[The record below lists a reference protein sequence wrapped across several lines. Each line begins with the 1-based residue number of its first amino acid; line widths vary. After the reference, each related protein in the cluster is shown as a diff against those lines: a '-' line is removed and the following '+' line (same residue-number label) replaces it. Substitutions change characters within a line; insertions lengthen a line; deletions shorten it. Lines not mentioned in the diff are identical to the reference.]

1 MLVRLHNEPGG
12 LVMVGKIGRRGRG
25 VVGVLG
31 VMAMTGVAFAQPVGA
46 DDGASVD
53 AVTVVEDLVGNQ
65 TAGGVVA
72 AGGDTAVV
80 VATAGTVVD
89 VPMDPS
95 DGIAVDL
102 AGSGADVAITPLD
115 PGLDDFARDGAMATA
130 EGDGYATVIQPLV
143 GGDLRLAVTLDDPSA
158 PRSLTYELD
167 LPEGTRVV
175 QRPDGGF
182 DFVAVDGALTGGL
195 AAPWA
200 IDANGNPVSVVY
212 HHDGNGRITRHVLT
226 DADTAYPVIANFC
239 IFGKNP
245 NGSCRNPARGA
256 VNHVK
261 DNWPGWLAGFSA
273 GMLVRLTCYAAFGG
287 FTITTSGAAAAA
299 YPTAIAACNG
309 LAFLTSQVTGAVV
322 NRG

>member
-1 MLVRLHNEPGG
+1 
-12 LVMVGKIGRRGRG
+12 MVGKIGRRGRG

-46 DDGASVD
+46 DDGATVD
-53 AVTVVEDLVGNQ
+53 AVTVVEDLLGNQ

-89 VPMDPS
+89 VPTDPT

-130 EGDGYATVIQPLV
+130 GGDGYATVVQPLV

-158 PRSLTYELD
+158 PRSLSYDLD
-167 LPEGTRVV
+167 LPEGTQVI

-182 DFVAVDGALTGGL
+182 DFVAVDGTLTGGL

-200 IDANGNPVSVVY
+200 IDANGNPVSVSY
-212 HHDGNGRITRHVLT
+212 HHDGNGRITRHILT

-245 NGSCRNPARGA
+245 NGSCRNPIRGSWDA
-256 VNHVK
+256 IRK
-261 DNWPGWLAGFSA
+261 
-273 GMLVRLTCYAAFGG
+273 AA
-287 FTITTSGAAAAA
+287 SWA
-299 YPTAIAACNG
+299 YDSVIKKCAK
-309 LAFLTSQVTGAVV
+309 GAVV
-322 NRG
+322 TVIGTGASFAVTNIARTVAGKALMAMPGGGYAYLGVAAMGCVAEVLG